1 MQPVPPLQIALR
13 PSQYGRFAL
22 MVIHGLALMAVWAA
36 TLPWLLAVASVG
48 LVAGSLWRLRYRIT
62 PEALILHGD
71 GRLKKVG
78 VGGTAVD
85 VELLSETTAIGPL
98 IVLCFRHA
106 GKFQSQVV
114 LPDSVMAA
122 DDFRR
127 LKRWLRWQV
136 GEKSV

>member
-1 MQPVPPLQIALR
+1 
-13 PSQYGRFAL
+13 
-22 MVIHGLALMAVWAA
+22 MVIHGLALIAVWAA
-36 TLPWLLAVASVG
+36 TLPWWLAVASVG

-62 PEALILHGD
+62 LEALILHGD
-71 GRLKKVG
+71 GRLQKVG
-78 VGGTAVD
+78 AGGTAVD
-85 VELLSETTAIGPL
+85 VELLSETSAIGPL

-127 LKRWLRWQV
+127 LKRWLRWQAA
-136 GEKSV
+136 GGPA